1 MEHKRY
7 KIGIWF
13 GGCSSE
19 YEISL
24 QSAAAVIT
32 HLNKEKYEPV
42 FIGIHRNGNW
52 FLYNGDIEN
61 IETDHWYDSSNCYP
75 VVVPPDRELH
85 GLWVVREDGIE
96 KISLDA
102 ALPVLHGKNGE
113 DGTIQGVL
121 ELAGIRLIGCNTLS
135 SAVCMEKDMAH
146 RLAQA
151 AGVKVPK
158 SYLFAEAEV
167 SKELKEWREN
177 KTDSHKADLVAA
189 EMIRNKQLKN
199 NSINDRKEET
209 KEAGREGN
217 RELEIEDRKEGREEI
232 GNVDR
237 QKYGQEEKIKNV
249 EKETSKNVEKKISKR
264 EKEYRY
270 QIEDITRE
278 VKKEDGGNFGKI
290 AAWAEELGYPLFVK
304 PLRAGSSFGITQVTE
319 PGQLYKAVDL
329 AFTYDTQCIME
340 EAIQGFE
347 VGCAVMGISS
357 NHPQGLVIGEV
368 DEIELSD
375 GFFDYTEKYT
385 LKTSNIYVPAR
396 ISEEKAEEIKK
407 TAAILYRTLGCE
419 YFARVDM
426 FLTPEGEIY
435 FNEVNTIPGFTSHS
449 RYPNMMKA
457 AGISFDELLETLL
470 GLEFD

>member
-1 MEHKRY
+1 MGGGEMERKRY

-24 QSAAAVIT
+24 QSAVAVIT

-85 GLWVVREDGIE
+85 GLWVFREDGIE

-177 KTDSHKADLVAA
+177 MTDRHEADLVAA
-189 EMIRNKQLKN
+189 EMISDKQLEN
-199 NSINDRKEET
+199 NNINNRKEET
-209 KEAGREGN
+209 TEPGRE
-217 RELEIEDRKEGREEI
+217 D
-232 GNVDR
+232 
-237 QKYGQEEKIKNV
+237 
-249 EKETSKNVEKKISKR
+249 KR
-264 EKEYRY
+264 E
-270 QIEDITRE
+270 
-278 VKKEDGGNFGKI
+278 DGRDFGKI
-290 AAWAEELGYPLFVK
+290 AAWAEDLGYPLFVK

-319 PGQLYKAVDL
+319 PGQLYKAVEL
-329 AFTYDTQCIME
+329 ALSYDTQCIME

-407 TAAILYRTLGCE
+407 TAAILYGTLGCE

-457 AGISFDELLETLL
+457 AGISFEELLEMLL